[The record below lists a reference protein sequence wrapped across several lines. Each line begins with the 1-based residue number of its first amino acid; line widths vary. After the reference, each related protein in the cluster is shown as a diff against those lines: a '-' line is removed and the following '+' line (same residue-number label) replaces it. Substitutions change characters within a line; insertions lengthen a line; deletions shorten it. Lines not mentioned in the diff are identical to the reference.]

1 MLIAGLRP
9 PNQHEALFHRAY
21 AAMSAGGDLD
31 DLDAVIALD
40 FVDHAPLPP
49 GTPPGLA
56 GIKQLFAAYQDAFPD
71 LHITVDKYLEQDDTG
86 CAVLRITGTHTGPLL
101 VMPATGRSM
110 DVTAV
115 DVVRVVGGKAVE
127 HWGLSD
133 DLGMFAQLGLVQ
145 LPGQPPG
152 VPEQQ
157 QKTSGTPTSM
167 NR

>member
-1 MLIAGLRP
+1 
-9 PNQHEALFHRAY
+9 
-21 AAMSAGGDLD
+21 MSAGGNLD
-31 DLDAVIALD
+31 DLDAVIASD

-56 GIKQLFAAYQDAFPD
+56 GIKQLFASYREAFPD
-71 LHITVDKYLEQDDTG
+71 LHLRVEKYLEQDDTG
-86 CAVLRITGTHTGPLL
+86 CAVLRITGTHTGPFMG
-101 VMPATGRSM
+101 MPATGRSM
-110 DVTAV
+110 DVMAI
-115 DVVRVVGGKAVE
+115 DVARVVDGKGLE

-145 LPGQPPG
+145 LPGQPAG

-157 QKTSGTPTSM
+157 QKASEAPTSV